1 MPQTTLAAHWLGGC
15 GTTQRNGAMMTSKPQ
30 MTELTALP
38 GLRVPLTDFRRDQ
51 QVRVCHDNEPAL
63 FKSLM
68 IPANGTEPWAILQ
81 TFTGTSIRAVRI
93 SDVAQY
99 DGRLG

>member
-1 MPQTTLAAHWLGGC
+1 MAETTTLPIPGC
-15 GTTQRNGAMMTSKPQ
+15 RFYCG
-30 MTELTALP
+30 
-38 GLRVPLTDFRRDQ
+38 Q
-51 QVRVCHDNEPAL
+51 QVRVLHDGEACL

-81 TFTGTSIRAVRI
+81 TFTGTSDRAVRI

>member
-1 MPQTTLAAHWLGGC
+1 MAETMTLPIPGC
-15 GTTQRNGAMMTSKPQ
+15 RFYCG
-30 MTELTALP
+30 
-38 GLRVPLTDFRRDQ
+38 Q
-51 QVRVCHDNEPAL
+51 QVRVLHDGEACL

-81 TFTGTSIRAVRI
+81 TFTGTSDRAVRI

-99 DGRLG
+99 DGRPG